1 MAEQTVGKVKREKML
16 QWWANIFLC
25 ALIFLAIG
33 FAVKRVS
40 EAADLVTL
48 INPEVQASPRA
59 GLVSLDSYRFEINRV
74 TRQVQADF
82 TLTSKA
88 PVLLRDIVIYCD
100 LEDRSGEHR
109 GSGKWVVYDSLAA
122 ESSQNFKLQDKRFI
136 SHRVNPDSIRCR
148 VIDVRPSAP
157 VVASAGH
164 TAGH

>member
-74 TRQVQADF
+74 
-82 TLTSKA
+82 
-88 PVLLRDIVIYCD
+88 
-100 LEDRSGEHR
+100 RSPAFRRNWYE
-109 GSGKWVVYDSLAA
+109 
-122 ESSQNFKLQDKRFI
+122 I
-136 SHRVNPDSIRCR
+136 
-148 VIDVRPSAP
+148 
-157 VVASAGH
+157 AG
-164 TAGH
+164 